1 MLCVGFSL
9 RYYSNNQGNVYSAA
23 DVVGVV
29 CAAVVC
35 VLFIEPVDTVPTFNY
50 ATDAGIYDYLGN
62 ARYGTVD
69 DRCR

>member
-1 MLCVGFSL
+1 M
-9 RYYSNNQGNVYSAA
+9 
-23 DVVGVV
+23 
-29 CAAVVC
+29 VC